1 MKNVNIRI
9 LSHRLHLF
17 LFLQYGKKIFRLIL
31 DYIYI
36 LYIYI
41 YVYIYIYIYIYQKQ
55 LLLRKNMKYEQEYA
69 VLPQHQVI

>member
-1 MKNVNIRI
+1 ME
-9 LSHRLHLF
+9 
-17 LFLQYGKKIFRLIL
+17 KKIFRLIL

-36 LYIYI
+36 L
-41 YVYIYIYIYIYQKQ
+41 YIYIYIYQKQ

>member
-17 LFLQYGKKIFRLIL
+17 LFSQYGKKNLSF
-31 DYIYI
+31 DFG

-41 YVYIYIYIYIYQKQ
+41 IYIYIYIYIYQKQ

>member
-41 YVYIYIYIYIYQKQ
+41 YIYIYQKQ